1 MTIGFICVMA
11 LVAVACLAVITT
23 CLVIMALLKRFEVT
37 LSIITDLEHEICVD
51 INRVRDIWS
60 DWYKKEISKKD
71 ESSEKSNR
79 RRHRGGRKHR
89 KNKKISDD
97 ILSAPR
103 TRGCAS
109 DVMISGTDY
118 YEPVASHKKDK

>member
-23 CLVIMALLKRFEVT
+23 SLVIMALLKRFEVT
-37 LSIITDLEHEICVD
+37 LGVIKDYEHD
-51 INRVRDIWS
+51 MLIWLTH
-60 DWYKKEISKKD
+60 YVKETPKKD
-71 ESSEKSNR
+71 ESPEKSR

-103 TRGCAS
+103 TRGYAS
-109 DVMISGTDY
+109 TMISGTDY
-118 YEPVASHKKDK
+118 YESVASHKKDK

>member
-1 MTIGFICVMA
+1 MTIGFIFVMG

-37 LSIITDLEHEICVD
+37 LVTIKDLERDTFFDV
-51 INRVRDIWS
+51 NRMCDIWT
-60 DWYKKEISKKD
+60 DWYTKEGSKKG
-71 ESSEKSNR
+71 ESPEKSR

-97 ILSAPR
+97 LLKV
-103 TRGCAS
+103 TRGCATT
-109 DVMISGTDY
+109 MISGTDH
-118 YEPVASHKKDK
+118 YEPAGRHKKDE

>member
-37 LSIITDLEHEICVD
+37 LEVIRDLEHDICFD

-60 DWYKKEISKKD
+60 HWYKKEVSKKD
-71 ESSEKSNR
+71 ESPEKSR

-89 KNKKISDD
+89 KNKKLSDD
-97 ILSAPR
+97 ILSV
-103 TRGCAS
+103 TRGCATT
-109 DVMISGTDY
+109 MISGTDH
-118 YEPVASHKKDK
+118 YEPAASHKKDK

>member
-37 LSIITDLEHEICVD
+37 LGVIKDFEHDTCICM
-51 INRVRDIWS
+51 RDIWLTHFA
-60 DWYKKEISKKD
+60 KAAPKKD
-71 ESSEKSNR
+71 ESPEKSR

-89 KNKKISDD
+89 KNKKLSDD
-97 ILSAPR
+97 ILSV
-103 TRGCAS
+103 TRGCATT
-109 DVMISGTDY
+109 MISGTDR
-118 YEPVASHKKDK
+118 YEPAASHKKDK

>member
-37 LSIITDLEHEICVD
+37 LSVIKDYEHDTCICM
-51 INRVRDIWS
+51 RDIWLTHFA
-60 DWYKKEISKKD
+60 KATPKKD
-71 ESSEKSNR
+71 ESSEKSR

-89 KNKKISDD
+89 KNRQ
-97 ILSAPR
+97 LPAE
-103 TRGCAS
+103 T
-109 DVMISGTDY
+109 TDY
-118 YEPVASHKKDK
+118 SKDK